1 MKPIPK
7 EVLDRAER
15 CGTLD
20 KIVRAPQYRDPKFA
34 KPEELL
40 KTVNTHGDKLRAV
53 QHDLYNLKLRNG
65 IITAVVTALLVKAPE
80 IFTVV
85 AGWFGVR

>member
-1 MKPIPK
+1 MSQAPK

-15 CGTLD
+15 LGTLD

-40 KTVNTHGDKLRAV
+40 RTVNIHGDALRAV

-65 IITAVVTALLVKAPE
+65 IVTAVVTAVLVKAPE
-80 IFTVV
+80 ILTLVTRLF
-85 AGWFGVR
+85 R